1 MPDRPFLNRD
11 DVAAIGGVEPK
22 TISQH
27 LYESQVEIGADK
39 RDGKFADDP
48 FPIPDGRA
56 GRAAVVVPGATRR
69 DRLLV

>member
-39 RDGKFADDP
+39 RDGKFADGPLPDP
-48 FPIPDGRA
+48 GRPC
-56 GRAAVVVPGATRR
+56 RARAVVVPGATRR